1 MFYVKGIDITNDKQ
15 MFNFLKDHYK
25 YYTGNSWNLTRS
37 IANNVKLYNLELSG
51 DWCTAL
57 KFLEDED
64 YITIEDMIHDWE
76 SSHSGY
82 SVGFNGRSGGYLVLY
97 NKAGSGSI
105 LPDALDYDSYED
117 YKEDMRDYYGSV
129 KANREELV
137 FYTKLVQDFDKL
149 CDELRDYCDE
159 LSNLKFE
166 IIEMQKIVDEFNDEY
181 ADDLEL
187 LGFDYLRCSD
197 DGSVNV
203 KEISTIRCL
212 IEAFLRLADR
222 SKLGYKLCNVDTENI
237 KLVSNY

>member
-1 MFYVKGIDITNDKQ
+1 MFYKTGVDITNDKQ

-37 IANNVKLYNLELSG
+37 IANNVKLYNLNLSG

-64 YITIEDMIHDWE
+64 YITIEDMIRDWE
-76 SSHSGY
+76 SGHSGY

-105 LPDALDYDSYED
+105 LPDTLDYDSYED
-117 YKEDMRDYYGSV
+117 YKADMKDYYGSV
-129 KANREELV
+129 KANRAELV
-137 FYTKLVQDFDKL
+137 YYTKLVQDFDKL

-187 LGFDYLRCSD
+187 LGFDYLRCSE